1 MVKLIQSSAL
11 LQKYRSNIDGYRS
24 NIDGYRSDI
33 DGLRAVAILS
43 VVGFHFFPSIFHG
56 GFVGVDIFFVI
67 SGYLISTIIFKN
79 ILNNK
84 FSFIEFFSRRIR
96 RLFPALIIIFVFS
109 FIVGW
114 VTLLPDEYKL
124 LNKHIFFS
132 TGFIQNFLLWR
143 ESGYFDFAS
152 NTKPLLHLWSL
163 AIEEQFYIFF
173 PVLLYFLRKKIKL
186 IVPVLILILFV
197 SFTFNYIGVYSDSI
211 STFYSPHTRFWE
223 LIIGSLLSYFMVL
236 KKKQFISNTKLKNF
250 YLKNNFILL
259 NFHSLIGF
267 ILIGSGIF
275 FINKEMFYPGIWALL
290 PTLGAVFIISSNP
303 QSYINRNILSQ
314 PIMVWFGLISYPLYL
329 WHWTLLSFAIIIKG
343 QDLSANIKI
352 YIILISIVLA
362 WLTYSFV
369 EKPIRSSV
377 ITTKKIITLITLFA
391 LISLISFFFFY
402 KENILLLYKNYPKLS
417 KSLMMRG
424 YPEIKDSII
433 YKKYNEYDLRI
444 IGENTKK
451 QLILLGDSHR
461 YQYDNLFA
469 NLVKKHQKVNSDTPS
484 VIFGPGPELSD
495 LNGFRKI
502 SLDENIKEVVI
513 SYFWAG
519 IFESD
524 KVNRTIR
531 CCGGGASGSVGV
543 ERSASMSSYE
553 IEQKY
558 DQLSKLITILVNQ
571 GKKVYI
577 VLDNP
582 FGEELYFRTNIK
594 RETFIRNSYF
604 RFNGIKKNIALD
616 RSEPIRSRI
625 IEIALKNS
633 AYIIDPYKDLCN
645 KDFCPSETDGGEF
658 IYKDYDHL
666 SVYATQN
673 LVRYFDFF
681 FDYNK

>member
-1 MVKLIQSSAL
+1 
-11 LQKYRSNIDGYRS
+11 
-24 NIDGYRSDI
+24 
-33 DGLRAVAILS
+33 
-43 VVGFHFFPSIFHG
+43 
-56 GFVGVDIFFVI
+56 
-67 SGYLISTIIFKN
+67 
-79 ILNNK
+79 
-84 FSFIEFFSRRIR
+84 
-96 RLFPALIIIFVFS
+96 
-109 FIVGW
+109 
-114 VTLLPDEYKL
+114 
-124 LNKHIFFS
+124 
-132 TGFIQNFLLWR
+132 
-143 ESGYFDFAS
+143 
-152 NTKPLLHLWSL
+152 
-163 AIEEQFYIFF
+163 
-173 PVLLYFLRKKIKL
+173 
-186 IVPVLILILFV
+186 
-197 SFTFNYIGVYSDSI
+197 
-211 STFYSPHTRFWE
+211 
-223 LIIGSLLSYFMVL
+223 
-236 KKKQFISNTKLKNF
+236 
-250 YLKNNFILL
+250 
-259 NFHSLIGF
+259 
-267 ILIGSGIF
+267 LIGSGIF